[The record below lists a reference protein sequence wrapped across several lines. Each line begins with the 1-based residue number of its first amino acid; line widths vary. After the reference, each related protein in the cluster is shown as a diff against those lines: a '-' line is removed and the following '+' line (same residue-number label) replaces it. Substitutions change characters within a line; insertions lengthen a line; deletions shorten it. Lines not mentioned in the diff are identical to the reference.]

1 MVHDAAARHSLPCCG
16 AEQKGAVPDAEML
29 LVDTELQILRRPA
42 ALADFLHLQELHI
55 GDVTD
60 ALKSDWILKVSCVV
74 WVVASMQHSLQVAT
88 CR

>member
-1 MVHDAAARHSLPCCG
+1 M
-16 AEQKGAVPDAEML
+16 PDAGML

-74 WVVASMQHSLQVAT
+74 RGVASMQHSLQNRNVRMKQTKPAHHT
-88 CR
+88 AM

>member
-1 MVHDAAARHSLPCCG
+1 M
-16 AEQKGAVPDAEML
+16 PDAGML

-74 WVVASMQHSLQVAT
+74 RVVAECITA
-88 CR
+88 CRLRCAVGHYTTMG

>member
-1 MVHDAAARHSLPCCG
+1 
-16 AEQKGAVPDAEML
+16 ML

-60 ALKSDWILKVSCVV
+60 ALKSDWILKVPSAKSFNAAQPAGCDMCMKQTRP
-74 WVVASMQHSLQVAT
+74 SNHTPL
-88 CR
+88 